1 MSSVLVWILYDI
13 VEDKIRNKVA
23 KECKKYGLI
32 AVFCTLE
39 SRKKLK
45 TNGRSVQIPTQAGL

>member
-13 VEDKIRNKVA
+13 VDDKARARVA

-32 AVFCTLE
+32 RGTEKRF
-39 SRKKLK
+39 S
-45 TNGRSVQIPTQAGL
+45 GQIENQPV